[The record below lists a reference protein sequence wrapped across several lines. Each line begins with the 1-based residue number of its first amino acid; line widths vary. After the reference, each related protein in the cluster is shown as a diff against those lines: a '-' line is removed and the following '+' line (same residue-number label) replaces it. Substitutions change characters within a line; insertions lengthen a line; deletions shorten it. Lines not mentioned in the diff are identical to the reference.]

1 MQNIEFKT
9 GIINPIE
16 VYKEAW
22 EMIKDQYWIIFAITF
37 VGIVVGG
44 AVPLIL
50 IGPMMC
56 GIYLVL
62 LRKHEGRP
70 ADFGVL
76 FKGFDYFL
84 PGLILAIIIT
94 VPLIVFI
101 VAIYLPL
108 VGIALAA
115 PNLNESELLMFI
127 GGTIAVELVVALIMV
142 CLHTLLIFAFPLV
155 VDKKLSA
162 IPAIKL
168 SARAVWHNLS
178 GVAGLFAVGFVVAII
193 GYLMLCIGIY
203 LVLPLILA
211 ATLVAYRK
219 VFPGQPTNF
228 NPPPPGAY
236 IGL

>member
-1 MQNIEFKT
+1 MQESEFKT
-9 GIINPIE
+9 GVINPIE

-62 LRKHEGRP
+62 LHKHEGRP

-94 VPLIVFI
+94 VPLIFFI

-108 VGIALAA
+108 VAIAVAA
-115 PNLNESELLMFI
+115 PNLNESEVLMFI
-127 GGTIAVELVVALIMV
+127 GGTLAVEFVVALIMV
-142 CLHTLLIFAFPLV
+142 CLHTLLSFAFPLV

-162 IPAIKL
+162 TQAVKL
-168 SARAVWHNLS
+168 SARAVWNNLG
-178 GVAGLFAVGFVVAII
+178 GVAGLFAVGFVVAIV
-193 GYLMLCIGIY
+193 GYMMLCIGIY

>member
-1 MQNIEFKT
+1 
-9 GIINPIE
+9 
-16 VYKEAW
+16 
-22 EMIKDQYWIIFAITF
+22 MIKDQYWIIFAITF

-70 ADFGVL
+70 ADFGGL

-162 IPAIKL
+162 IPAIEL

>member
-1 MQNIEFKT
+1 MHQPEFKT
-9 GIINPIE
+9 GVINPIE

-37 VGIVVGG
+37 VGIIIGG
-44 AVPLIL
+44 VVPLIL

-62 LRKHEGRP
+62 LQKYEGRP
-70 ADFGVL
+70 ADFEQL
-76 FKGFDYFL
+76 FKGFDYFV

-94 VPLIVFI
+94 VPMIAFML
-101 VAIYLPL
+101 AIYVPMI
-108 VGIALAA
+108 GIAIAA
-115 PNLNESELLMFI
+115 PNMDESEVMMFI
-127 GGTIAVELVVALIMV
+127 GGILVVEFIVALIMV
-142 CLHTLLIFAFPLV
+142 CLHSLLIFAYPLI
-155 VDKKLSA
+155 VDRKLSA
-162 IPAIKL
+162 IQAVKL
-168 SARAVWHNLS
+168 SAKAAWANL
-178 GVAGLFAVGFVVAII
+178 GGIAGLFAVGFVVAIV

-203 LVLPLILA
+203 LVLPLIIA

-219 VFPGQPTNF
+219 VFPSRPTNF